1 MKRTK
6 QVVITKV
13 VSRNIVWDAFA
24 QIQNLLGR
32 NLKSYE
38 AMTARGVKQIEED
51 IKKQGLEFKW
61 YRYQITQLTNG
72 ALVIMFYGE
81 AFV

>member
-38 AMTARGVKQIEED
+38 DMTARGVKQIEED